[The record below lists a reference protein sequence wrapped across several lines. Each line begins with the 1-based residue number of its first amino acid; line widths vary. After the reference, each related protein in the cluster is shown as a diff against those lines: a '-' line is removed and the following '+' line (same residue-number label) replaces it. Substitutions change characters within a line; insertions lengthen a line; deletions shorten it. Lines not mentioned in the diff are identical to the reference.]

1 MPRPPRHP
9 RPTPEE
15 PQPLSRAL
23 AAYARHTR
31 IQVIYVSAVVRGQRS
46 AALPAG
52 LVPAEALMRLLE
64 DSGLRFEFVN
74 PRTVRI
80 FEAPHDAGPRP
91 NGTDAR
97 GIPSADLP
105 GGDAQHAPRR

>member
-1 MPRPPRHP
+1 MSPALAS
-9 RPTPEE
+9 
-15 PQPLSRAL
+15 QPLSKAL
-23 AAYARHTR
+23 AAYAGHTG

-52 LVPAEALMRLLE
+52 LVPAEALTCLLE
-64 DSGLRFEFVN
+64 HSGLRFEFVN

-80 FEAPHDAGPRP
+80 FEAPHDTVPQP
-91 NGTDAR
+91 NGTYAR

-105 GGDAQHAPRR
+105 GGAAQHATPR